1 MKFQK
6 YINESSLSRLYR
18 HMQEHDAGTITA
30 YRSQEFDKK
39 DTNNIVKT
47 YTKNDNKQR
56 NKALLAK
63 LIGKYGVT
71 RVKGAYIENYGT
83 SNAKE
88 VGEAVFF
95 VVDIND
101 TGNLEKDLRK
111 LGQLFNQDSIL
122 FIPKGTNS
130 ATLIGTKKDEF
141 SDEFAYPNFGQKIKM
156 GNAIWGKEGE
166 FMTKKNGRPFL
177 FGDSALEIEI
187 KGFFSRWGLSKL
199 AEY

>member
-1 MKFQK
+1 
-6 YINESSLSRLYR
+6 
-18 HMQEHDAGTITA
+18 MQEHDAGTITA

-39 DTNNIVKT
+39 GNNIVKT
-47 YTKNDNKQR
+47 YTKNENKQR

-63 LIGKYGVT
+63 LIGKYSVT

-95 VVDIND
+95 VVDINN
-101 TGNLEKDLRK
+101 TGNLEKDLKK
-111 LGQLFNQDSIL
+111 LGQLLNQDSIL

-156 GNAIWGKEGE
+156 DNAIWGREGE

-177 FGDSALEIEI
+177 FEDSALEIEI

-199 AEY
+199 AK